1 MIRKEVILLDFNK
14 ILRLPSYLYLLAQ
27 HKIEVKKYE
36 RDIIHEYKRLYFPQK
51 TIEMLKLKLHGQYQG
66 HSKQAPTSIE
76 RKLIDTIQKKRKI
89 ANQNNITRTKAY
101 LDYYN
106 NHPEIHWSLLAHLVS
121 RNGGWN
127 MTDLKGS
134 LLSPFLTSERTSD
147 FFLFLERAN
156 AYIFYDAYPQLLL
169 YEASKKANK
178 NYFHLLRYF
187 SVSSF
192 MKPFWDSFYVH
203 KDSKLLTVAL
213 IINEQHYIQKRVI
226 EHPFFKQKVT
236 KTMLFQT
243 QDAFQ
248 FTHVT
253 FPYVSFQNKIKLT
266 GTSVQDFTEIAQRIL
281 IGKQLYMQLFGIS
294 PLSQHIKAF
303 TAVEHTGS
311 REDFWPTVF
320 SKDDKAVAE
329 QENFFLSKKRKPF
342 IYSPALEDVWGLIHH
357 ATPNKEDWYT
367 SETNPF
373 SYFSTIEQPGFLDI
387 SETYYKQ
394 LLKLSTITDLKQ
406 LLP

>member
-1 MIRKEVILLDFNK
+1 MDFNK

-51 TIEMLKLKLHGQYQG
+51 TIEMLKLKLHRVYHS

-76 RKLIDTIQKKRKI
+76 RKLIDNIQKKRKL

-101 LDYYN
+101 LDFYN

-169 YEASKKANK
+169 YEASKKEKK

-187 SVSSF
+187 SVSTF
-192 MKPFWDSFYVH
+192 MKPFWDHFYAL

-236 KTMLFQT
+236 KTMLFQA

-253 FPYVSFQNKIKLT
+253 FPYVVSHNKIKLT
-266 GTSVQDFTEIAQRIL
+266 GISVQDFTDITQRIL

-294 PLSQHIKAF
+294 PLTQHIKAF
-303 TAVEHTGS
+303 TTIDHTGS

-320 SKDDKAVAE
+320 SKDKKAVAE
-329 QENFFLSKKRKPF
+329 KENFFLSKKRKPF

-357 ATPNKEDWYT
+357 ATPSKEDWYT
-367 SETNPF
+367 PESHAF
-373 SYFSTIEQPGFLDI
+373 VYFSSIEQPGFHDI